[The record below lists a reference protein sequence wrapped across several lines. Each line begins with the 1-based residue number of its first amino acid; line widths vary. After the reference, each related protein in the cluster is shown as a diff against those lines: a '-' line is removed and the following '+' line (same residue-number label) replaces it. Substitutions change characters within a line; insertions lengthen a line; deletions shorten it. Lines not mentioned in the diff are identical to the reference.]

1 MLCDRCGKNPPVI
14 HITGEGSYCADCNN
28 QLMLEMFGKDNTFH
42 YAKNIIISETDGKMH
57 SFRIQHLILGGIV
70 SWEAQEVGGNYHF
83 EDVSDLND
91 NGSDIAQRFFR
102 KIMNGVLYKSIE
114 KEVSPASNLLS
125 RGGLCYSLKEHGNI
139 SIEEDPESGYE
150 SIRFRIDDEFF
161 TPEEA
166 ARMLSS
172 YVGWNM
178 KYQIEST
185 SEAYLGEDEYLVPV
199 KVNRRIILGKWNMLR
214 ELYLREGYLR
224 EDDQIDFDEGMQ
236 EIIEKLI
243 ILREHGNMD
252 IAIEAG
258 EQIIEELQHFTG
270 PGEDFPFLDIDI
282 LSGVIHKYR

>member
-1 MLCDRCGKNPPVI
+1 MLCDRCGKNPSVI
-14 HITGEGSYCADCNN
+14 QITGEGSYCADCNN
-28 QLMLEMFGKDNTFH
+28 QMMLELFGKDNTFH
-42 YAKNIIISETDGKMH
+42 YAKNIIINETDGKMH

-70 SWEAQEVGGNYHF
+70 TWEAQEVGGNYHF

-91 NGSDIAQRFFR
+91 NGSDVAQRFFR
-102 KIMNGVLYKSIE
+102 KIMNGVLYKSIV

-125 RGGLCYSLKEHGNI
+125 RDGLCYSLKGHGNI

-166 ARMLSS
+166 ARMLGP

-214 ELYLREGYLR
+214 ELYLREGHLR

-252 IAIEAG
+252 TAIEAG
-258 EQIIEELQHFTG
+258 EQIIEELRNMTG
-270 PGEDFPFLDIDI
+270 SDEDFPLLDIDI
-282 LSGVIHKYR
+282 LDRVIHKYR

>member
-1 MLCDRCGKNPPVI
+1 MLCDRCGKNPPII

-28 QLMLEMFGKDNTFH
+28 QMMLEMFGKDNTFH

-70 SWEAQEVGGNYHF
+70 TWEAQEVGGNYHF

-91 NGSDIAQRFFR
+91 NGRDVAQRFFR

-125 RGGLCYSLKEHGNI
+125 RDGLCYSLKEHGNI

-166 ARMLSS
+166 ARMLGA

-214 ELYLREGYLR
+214 ELYLREGHLR

-252 IAIEAG
+252 TAIEAG
-258 EQIIEELQHFTG
+258 EQIIEELRHMTG
-270 PGEDFPFLDIDI
+270 SDEDFPLLDIDI
-282 LSGVIHKYR
+282 LDRVIHKYR